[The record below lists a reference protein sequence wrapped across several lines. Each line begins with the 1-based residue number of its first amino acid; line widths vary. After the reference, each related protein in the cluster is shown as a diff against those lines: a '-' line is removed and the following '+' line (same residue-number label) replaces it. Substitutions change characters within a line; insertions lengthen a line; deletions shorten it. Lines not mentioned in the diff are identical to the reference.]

1 MNHSMIFM
9 KRLIEVEA
17 KQRREAEKT
26 MQREAE
32 ARREAEEAMRREAEE
47 TMRREAEETM
57 RREVEEAVR
66 RELQA
71 EIAALVAER
80 EQIAAQRER
89 LARAPPRIDQ
99 ATIIEA
105 AVNLMIRDYNI
116 SERIRDLDFNVDRVG
131 ADKMFMLGGKLQAG
145 KTNTM
150 LSYIMSC
157 VLHGCKATIVVRNLT
172 QDENYIMQ
180 SAKNMVRAVQ
190 AYLHQALN
198 GYVFHSHVY
207 DISGVQDWATS
218 EYVTDVIVVMANVSQ
233 LKKLRNG
240 IVDHNVRKYLMA
252 VDESDSL
259 MNTVVT
265 AKEVDVF
272 KLMKECYDM
281 SHTAIF
287 VSATHFATWFT
298 EGSMTSNYIA
308 ILNHPNYKGI
318 ESLIHI
324 ALPARNRRQNADIFV
339 QSPDLSYFLDAI
351 VNQPPF
357 DIDHPIHGLAKVSHL
372 TSHHNQIL
380 NAIRDSDVWGPE
392 LAAVIFNGEGITMY
406 HHSFRGLEN
415 LVLDRH
421 NRDDIANVGVRV
433 SDGVFKFED
442 ANLKKAWTYMRT
454 HGGTD
459 RFPRV
464 VTIAGLL
471 ANRCQNFTDMDYQ
484 EHLTHQM
491 IDLAGSATAVD
502 AEQSLRILGIHQNP
516 TELKLYATQQTYDDI
531 VKTHTNVNEFLVEAA
546 ANNPNQEFVTM
557 SSQVQMHRDKKPARA
572 ICKKPTPFRF
582 VTNERDDNTASFI
595 DVAEPEPESED
606 ESEMDDVP
614 EMDDVHEM
622 NAERTIVVDESR
634 MKQNLKRDMYLDVKR
649 FMLDTYG
656 MNTWIPRSD
665 VLGGMGYTYQQMK
678 TVCSYFTRM
687 HQNASAVTC
696 TETRTGFLIKK
707 EGASVYFRIN

>member
-1 MNHSMIFM
+1 M
-9 KRLIEVEA
+9 KRLIEMQHRQRETTERRAAEA
-17 KQRREAEKT
+17 
-26 MQREAE
+26 MQRDAE
-32 ARREAEEAMRREAEE
+32 ARREAEE
-47 TMRREAEETM
+47 TMRREAEEAI

-89 LARAPPRIDQ
+89 LARAPRQIDQ

-157 VLHGCKATIVVRNLT
+157 VLHGCKATIIVRNLS

-190 AYLHQALN
+190 AYLHQKLN

-207 DISGVQDWATS
+207 DISGVRDWATS
-218 EYVTDVIVVMANVSQ
+218 QYVTDVIVVMANVSQ

-259 MNTVVT
+259 MNTVIT

-298 EGSMTSNYIA
+298 EGSITSNYIA
-308 ILNHPNYKGI
+308 VLIHPNYKGI
-318 ESLIHI
+318 ESLIHVP
-324 ALPARNRRQNADIFV
+324 LPARNRRQNADIFI

-357 DIDHPIHGLAKVSHL
+357 DIDHPIHGLTKVSHL

-421 NRDDIANVGVRV
+421 NRDDIDNVGVRV

-454 HGGTD
+454 HGGID

-491 IDLAGSATAVD
+491 IDLADSATAVD
-502 AEQSLRILGIHQNP
+502 AEQSLRILGIHKNP
-516 TELKLYATQQTYDDI
+516 TELKLYATQQTYNDI

-546 ANNPNQEFVTM
+546 ANNPDQEFLDM
-557 SSQVQMHRDKKPARA
+557 SSRIKMHRDKMPNRP
-572 ICKKPTPFRF
+572 ICKKRTPIRR
-582 VTNERDDNTASFI
+582 VTNERDDNTANFI
-595 DVAEPEPESED
+595 TVEEPEPV
-606 ESEMDDVP
+606 DVGAGP
-614 EMDDVHEM
+614 MGDIETTGLRRVKAIYDRRDG
-622 NAERTIVVDESR
+622 IVYHII
-634 MKQNLKRDMYLDVKR
+634 QR
-649 FMLDTYG
+649 FIANEFRALPRPDLDTCG
-656 MNTWIPRSD
+656 PRGSITIHN
-665 VLGGMGYTYQQMK
+665 YTQWEL
-678 TVCSYFTRM
+678 THR
-687 HQNASAVTC
+687 
-696 TETRTGFLIKK
+696 R
-707 EGASVYFRIN
+707 FRILEEVMPGQYNLTLQVRQYLQLG